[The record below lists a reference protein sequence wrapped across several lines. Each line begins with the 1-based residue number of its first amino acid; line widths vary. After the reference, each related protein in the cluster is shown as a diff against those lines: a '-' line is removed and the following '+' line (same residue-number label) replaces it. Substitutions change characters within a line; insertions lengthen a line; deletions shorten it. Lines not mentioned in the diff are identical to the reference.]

1 MGNTLDGRMSAAQN
15 VVVSVRDA
23 TAQSEPRETA
33 TQTTPTL
40 HGTVDAIERLQ
51 ACLRSELSATET
63 YKLALSKV
71 SHVGIR
77 SVLQQILASHAVRA
91 ERLGAHLRWIGA
103 DVTEGSGVW
112 GAFARIMQA
121 SADIFGDRAAI
132 TVLKEGED
140 HGLKLYVEVVQQRC
154 DALTQ
159 DLVEK
164 YLLPEQ
170 RRTRELCWS
179 LKEYVSAPS

>member
-1 MGNTLDGRMSAAQN
+1 MENTLNGTMSAAQN
-15 VVVSVRDA
+15 VVESARDA
-23 TAQSEPRETA
+23 TAQSEPREMA

-63 YKLALSKV
+63 YQLALSKV
-71 SHVGIR
+71 SHVGIH
-77 SVLQQILASHAVRA
+77 SVLQQILASHAARA

-112 GAFARIMQA
+112 GAFAKIMQA

-140 HGLKLYVEVVQQRC
+140 HALKLYVEVVQRC

-159 DLVEK
+159 GLIEK